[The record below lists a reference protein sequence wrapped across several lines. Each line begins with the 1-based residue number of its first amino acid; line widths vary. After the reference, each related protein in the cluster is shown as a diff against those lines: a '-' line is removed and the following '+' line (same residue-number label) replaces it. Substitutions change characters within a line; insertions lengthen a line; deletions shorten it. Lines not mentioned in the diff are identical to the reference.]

1 MQEWLDYSEEVL
13 AAKKR
18 SAAASQVVSQGA
30 SQAAPVVA
38 LESTIISHGLPYPQ
52 NAELA
57 LELEDIVRKAGAT
70 PATIAVMDGRL
81 KVGLTQGEIER
92 LATPRDSQEPIL
104 KLSRRDLAFALSQKK
119 LGATTVSATMLI
131 ASLAGIRVF
140 ATGGIG
146 GVHRGA
152 METFDISADLTE
164 LARTKVAVVC
174 AGAKSILDLG
184 LTLEYLETQGVPVL
198 GYQTL
203 SLPAFYSRT
212 SPFQCNF
219 KLDQVEAVAE
229 FLRTHWELPL
239 SGGVVIANPIPEKDS
254 VDSVWMEAQIA
265 KGIAEAKH
273 QKIQGKEVTPFLL
286 KYLVTAS
293 GGITLRA
300 NLALVRN
307 NARLASELALAL

>member
-1 MQEWLDYSEEVL
+1 MQEWIEYSPEVA
-13 AAKKR
+13 AAK
-18 SAAASQVVSQGA
+18 GT
-30 SQAAPVVA
+30 PIVA

-57 LELEDIVRKAGAT
+57 VELESIVRTAGAI
-70 PATIAVMDGRL
+70 PATIAVMDGKF
-81 KVGLTQGEIER
+81 KVGLVQSEIER
-92 LATPRDSQEPIL
+92 LATPRTAQEEPIL

-152 METFDISADLTE
+152 NETFDVSADLTE
-164 LARTKVAVVC
+164 LARTQVAVVC

-198 GYQTL
+198 GYRTA
-203 SLPAFYSRT
+203 SLPAFYSGS
-212 SPFQCNF
+212 SPFECNF
-219 KLDQVEAVAE
+219 RLDEVGAMVE
-229 FLRTHWELPL
+229 FLKAHWRLPA
-239 SGGVVIANPIPEKDS
+239 SGGVVIANPIPAGDALEYD
-254 VDSVWMEAQIA
+254 WMETQIA
-265 KGIAEAKH
+265 LGIDEAKR
-273 QKIQGKEVTPFLL
+273 QKIVGKAVTPFLL
-286 KYLVTAS
+286 KYLVGAS
-293 GGITLRA
+293 GGATLRA

-307 NARLASELALAL
+307 NARLASELAGVLGRN